1 MFYGFHHGIRDF
13 TFSMTC
19 ARRWLVAIAV
29 LVCICLLLEISE
41 RNLFRQLQFRI
52 TEQNYIIQ
60 NTTPS
65 FSCVLVTSGYVSCG
79 NVE

>member
-1 MFYGFHHGIRDF
+1 MFYAFHHGIRDF

-19 ARRWLVAIAV
+19 ARRWLVAMAV
-29 LVCICLLLEISE
+29 LVCIYLLLEISE

-65 FSCVLVTSGYVSCG
+65 FCRVLVTSGYVTCG